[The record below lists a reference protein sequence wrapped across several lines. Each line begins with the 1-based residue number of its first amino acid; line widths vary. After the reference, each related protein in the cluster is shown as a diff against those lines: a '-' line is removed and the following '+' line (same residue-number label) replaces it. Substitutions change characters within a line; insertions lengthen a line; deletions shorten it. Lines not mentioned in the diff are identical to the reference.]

1 MKPFLGAT
9 KNVRILAGILP
20 MLVSGAC
27 GSSSDNGGAP
37 VPVGTSGISAT
48 GSGGTSNGTGGTN
61 GGPGAGSGGAV
72 SGSGGAAAQATGG
85 SSQASGGTAPSTGG
99 VSGQPGGTGSGGQS
113 GAGTGAGTGTSVG
126 GTAAGNA
133 GGSAPPPPPAGP
145 APALDPAA
153 LMKCTGTSPIR
164 CSFGG
169 PTGNYDVTVLLGGAA
184 AGTTIAQ
191 AEQGRVMLPSVMTA
205 AGETK
210 MFSFTV
216 NVRQPEGEPVEMRP
230 SNGTPGLDVY
240 FSGAAPQ
247 LKGIGYA
254 PAAKPFMIYIA
265 GDSTTCD
272 QPAGL
277 GGWGQSLPQFFDYPV
292 SVANYADSGESSGSF
307 LGNAKLFGAIKAALK
322 PGDWVFAVFGHND
335 KTTSEKAFHDNMT
348 AYVTQTRALGGFPLL
363 LSPISRAQFNGNT
376 LGPQHINSAGVNL
389 PMVVKQ
395 VATETGAPFID
406 LTALT
411 TTWLNGVGPS
421 AVQTYFNGQVTH
433 TNVAGANAIAAIVHD
448 ALRQLGIPAL
458 TAYMR

>member
-1 MKPFLGAT
+1 
-9 KNVRILAGILP
+9 
-20 MLVSGAC
+20 
-27 GSSSDNGGAP
+27 
-37 VPVGTSGISAT
+37 
-48 GSGGTSNGTGGTN
+48 
-61 GGPGAGSGGAV
+61 
-72 SGSGGAAAQATGG
+72 
-85 SSQASGGTAPSTGG
+85 
-99 VSGQPGGTGSGGQS
+99 
-113 GAGTGAGTGTSVG
+113 
-126 GTAAGNA
+126 
-133 GGSAPPPPPAGP
+133 
-145 APALDPAA
+145 
-153 LMKCTGTSPIR
+153 MKCTGTSPIR

-169 PTGNYDVTVLLGGAA
+169 PTGNYDVTVAIGGAA
-184 AGTTIAQ
+184 AGTTLAQ
-191 AEQGRVMLPSVMTA
+191 AEQGRIMLPSVMTA

-210 MFSFTV
+210 TFSFTV

-240 FSGAAPQ
+240 FTGAAPQ

-254 PAAKPFMIYIA
+254 PATKPFMIYIA

-376 LGPQHINSAGVNL
+376 VGPQHINSAGVNL

-433 TNVAGANAIAAIVHD
+433 TNVAGANAIATIVRD
-448 ALRQLGIPAL
+448 ALRELAIPAL
-458 TAYMR
+458 TAHLR

>member
-1 MKPFLGAT
+1 MSPRGT
-9 KNVRILAGILP
+9 AGRKTTASGLWA
-20 MLVSGAC
+20 LVAVLSAGAC
-27 GSSSDNGGAP
+27 GSTAENGGTP
-37 VPVGTSGISAT
+37 EPGGTGGLSST
-48 GSGGTSNGTGGTN
+48 GSGG
-61 GGPGAGSGGAV
+61 GANASGGAGDTNGSPG
-72 SGSGGAAAQATGG
+72 SGSGGAGLGSGGSGTTGG
-85 SSQASGGTAPSTGG
+85 SPATSGGAPASTGG
-99 VSGQPGGTGSGGQS
+99 VSGPVSGSGGVAGPGGS
-113 GAGTGAGTGTSVG
+113 GPGSPAGGSGV
-126 GTAAGNA
+126 GNA
-133 GGSAPPPPPAGP
+133 GGSVALTPPGP

-191 AEQGRVMLPSVMTA
+191 AEQGRVMLPTLMTA

-247 LKGIGYA
+247 LKGIGYT
-254 PAAKPFMIYIA
+254 PAKKPFMIYIA

-307 LGNAKLFGAIKAALK
+307 LGNGKLFGAIKAAVK
-322 PGDWVFAVFGHND
+322 PGDWVFACFGHND
-335 KTTSEKAFHDNMT
+335 KTTSEKSFHDNMT
-348 AYVTQTRALGGFPLL
+348 SYVTQTRALGGFPLL

-376 LGPQHINSAGVNL
+376 IGPQHINSLGVNL

-395 VATETGAPFID
+395 VAMETGAPFID

-411 TTWLNGVGPS
+411 TTWLNGVGPT
-421 AVQTYFNGQVTH
+421 AVQTYFAGQVTH
-433 TNVAGANAIAAIVHD
+433 TTVAGANAIAAIVRD
-448 ALRQLGIPAL
+448 AIRDLGIPAL

>member
-1 MKPFLGAT
+1 M
-9 KNVRILAGILP
+9 
-20 MLVSGAC
+20 
-27 GSSSDNGGAP
+27 
-37 VPVGTSGISAT
+37 
-48 GSGGTSNGTGGTN
+48 
-61 GGPGAGSGGAV
+61 
-72 SGSGGAAAQATGG
+72 
-85 SSQASGGTAPSTGG
+85 
-99 VSGQPGGTGSGGQS
+99 
-113 GAGTGAGTGTSVG
+113 
-126 GTAAGNA
+126 
-133 GGSAPPPPPAGP
+133 
-145 APALDPAA
+145 LDPAA
-153 LMKCTGTSPIR
+153 FMKCSGTSPIR

-169 PTGNYDVTVLLGGAA
+169 PTGNYDVTVQLGGAA

-210 MFSFTV
+210 TFSFTV
-216 NVRQPEGEPVEMRP
+216 NVRQPEGEPVQMRP

-240 FSGAAPQ
+240 FTGAAPQ

-254 PAAKPFMIYIA
+254 PATKPFMIYIA

-307 LGNAKLFGAIKAALK
+307 LGNGKLFGAIKAAVK
-322 PGDWVFAVFGHND
+322 PGDWVFACFGHND
-335 KTTSEKAFHDNMT
+335 KTTSEASFHANMT

-363 LSPISRAQFNGNT
+363 LSPISRASFNGNT

-395 VATETGAPFID
+395 VAMETGAPFID

-411 TTWLNGVGPS
+411 TAWLNGVGPS
-421 AVQTYFNGQVTH
+421 AVQTYFGGQATH
-433 TNVAGANAIAAIVHD
+433 TNVAGANAIAAIVRD
-448 ALRQLGIPAL
+448 AIRQSGNPAL
-458 TAYMR
+458 NAYMR

>member
-1 MKPFLGAT
+1 M
-9 KNVRILAGILP
+9 
-20 MLVSGAC
+20 
-27 GSSSDNGGAP
+27 
-37 VPVGTSGISAT
+37 
-48 GSGGTSNGTGGTN
+48 
-61 GGPGAGSGGAV
+61 
-72 SGSGGAAAQATGG
+72 
-85 SSQASGGTAPSTGG
+85 
-99 VSGQPGGTGSGGQS
+99 
-113 GAGTGAGTGTSVG
+113 
-126 GTAAGNA
+126 
-133 GGSAPPPPPAGP
+133 
-145 APALDPAA
+145 LDPAA
-153 LMKCTGTSPIR
+153 FMKCTGTSPIR

-191 AEQGRVMLPSVMTA
+191 AEQGRIMLPSVMTA

-216 NVRQPEGEPVEMRP
+216 NVRQPEGEPVQVRP

-240 FSGAAPQ
+240 FSGAAPL

-254 PAAKPFMIYIA
+254 PTTKPFMIYIA

-307 LGNAKLFGAIKAALK
+307 LGNGKLFGAIKAAVK
-322 PGDWVFAVFGHND
+322 PGDWVFACFGHND
-335 KTTSEKAFHDNMT
+335 KTTSEASFHANMT

-376 LGPQHINSAGVNL
+376 IGPQHINSAGVNL

-411 TTWLNGVGPS
+411 TTWLNGVGPTAS
-421 AVQTYFNGQVTH
+421 QAFFNGQVTH
-433 TNVAGANAIAAIVHD
+433 TTVAGANAIAAIVRD
-448 ALRQLGIPAL
+448 AIRQLGIPAL
-458 TAYMR
+458 NAYMR

>member
-1 MKPFLGAT
+1 MKPLLGAT
-9 KNVRILAGILP
+9 KKLGILAGILP
-20 MLVSGAC
+20 ILASLSGAC
-27 GSSSDNGGAP
+27 GSDNGGASE
-37 VPVGTSGISAT
+37 PVGTGGISAT
-48 GSGGTSNGTGGTN
+48 GSGGASSNTGGSNGS
-61 GGPGAGSGGAV
+61 PGAGSGGAPV
-72 SGSGGAAAQATGG
+72 SGSGGVASATGG
-85 SSQASGGTAPSTGG
+85 SPQASGGAASSAGG
-99 VSGQPGGTGSGGQS
+99 VSAQTGGAGSSGQS
-113 GAGTGAGTGTSVG
+113 GAGTGAGTPAG
-126 GTAAGNA
+126 GGNGAGNV
-133 GGSAPPPPPAGP
+133 GGSAPPPPAGP

-191 AEQGRVMLPSVMTA
+191 AEQGRIMLPSVMTA

-216 NVRQPEGEPVEMRP
+216 NVRQPEGEPVQMRP

-307 LGNAKLFGAIKAALK
+307 LGNGKLFGAIKAALK

-376 LGPQHINSAGVNL
+376 IGPQHINSAGVNL

-448 ALRQLGIPAL
+448 ALRQLAVPAL